1 MFLPLSLGMALTL
14 LAAPLTR
21 AAAGESITVSS
32 QHHALKV
39 ETLADGLEH
48 PWGLAFL
55 PGGRMLVT
63 ERAGRVRLVRA
74 DGSVSAPLEGAP
86 KTRAH
91 GQGGMLDI
99 ALDPDFSDNARVFI
113 TYAAIEGDNAG
124 TAVWRARLDETG
136 PQPRLVDGT
145 TIFRMNHLTP
155 ARQHFGSRIVF
166 APDKTLWITI
176 GDRGESSRA
185 QDATDHAG
193 SVLRMDRDG
202 NPPPDNPFI
211 GTPANDY
218 VWSTGHRNPQGAA
231 YNPWQRALWTVEHG
245 ARGGDEINA
254 PRAGLNYGWPVVSY
268 GRHYSGGKIGE
279 GTHKPGME
287 QPLYYWD
294 PSIAPSGLAFYTGQA
309 FPAWRGNALVGA
321 LKYQMLVRLTLDGD
335 RIVGEER
342 ILEELGERIR
352 TVAQGPDGLVYL
364 LTDAPDGR
372 ILRLSPAR

>member
-1 MFLPLSLGMALTL
+1 M
-14 LAAPLTR
+14 
-21 AAAGESITVSS
+21 
-32 QHHALKV
+32 
-39 ETLADGLEH
+39 
-48 PWGLAFL
+48 
-55 PGGRMLVT
+55 
-63 ERAGRVRLVRA
+63 
-74 DGSVSAPLEGAP
+74 
-86 KTRAH
+86 
-91 GQGGMLDI
+91 
-99 ALDPDFSDNARVFI
+99 
-113 TYAAIEGDNAG
+113 
-124 TAVWRARLDETG
+124 
-136 PQPRLVDGT
+136 
-145 TIFRMNHLTP
+145 
-155 ARQHFGSRIVF
+155 
-166 APDKTLWITI
+166 
-176 GDRGESSRA
+176 
-185 QDATDHAG
+185 
-193 SVLRMDRDG
+193 
-202 NPPPDNPFI
+202 
-211 GTPANDY
+211 
-218 VWSTGHRNPQGAA
+218 
-231 YNPWQRALWTVEHG
+231 EHG